1 MEDFGHIK
9 AAKGHT
15 ETHFEYERCSRRESG
30 RGGEGGGEQQGSN
43 GVSGRIKAEDGGR
56 VLSPAVQLR

>member
-1 MEDFGHIK
+1 MDDFGHIK

-15 ETHFEYERCSRRESG
+15 ETHFEYERCWRRESG
-30 RGGEGGGEQQGSN
+30 GGGEQQGSH

>member
-1 MEDFGHIK
+1 MEGFGHIK

-15 ETHFEYERCSRRESG
+15 ETHFAYERCWRRESG
-30 RGGEGGGEQQGSN
+30 REGEVGRQRGSH